1 MRRPRALAGPPR
13 LPVSGRYL
21 RPRKRLGQHF
31 LTDPRILARIAD
43 ALAITAV
50 DVVIE
55 IGPGRGALTTQ
66 LVNRAARVIAIE
78 VDRDLAGQLR
88 DHYAGDSRVTIL
100 EQDVLDVDFGSAAGG
115 PYLLAGNVPYNI
127 TTPILFHALERPRPA
142 RAVYLVQR
150 EVAERVVA
158 APGSEAYGALSA
170 NLQAVARAELLF
182 SVAAGS
188 FTPPPT
194 VQSALLHVTPREHP
208 LVEPEE
214 ERAYRTM
221 VVGAFGLRR
230 KQMKR
235 VVREL
240 WDLDASAAAALLDR
254 AGIDGGVRPEVL
266 SPEEFASLL
275 RAR

>member
-1 MRRPRALAGPPR
+1 MRRPRALADPLRPT
-13 LPVSGRYL
+13 VSGRYL
-21 RPRKRLGQHF
+21 SPRKRLGQHF

-43 ALAITAV
+43 ALAITSV

-55 IGPGRGALTTQ
+55 IGAGRGALTTQ
-66 LVNRAARVIAIE
+66 LVHRAARVIAIE
-78 VDRDLAGQLR
+78 VDRDLAAQLR
-88 DHYAGDSRVTIL
+88 DRYAGDPRVTIL
-100 EQDVLDVDFGSAAGG
+100 ERDVLDVDFGTAAGG

-150 EVAERVVA
+150 EVAQRVVA

-182 SVAAGS
+182 GVAAGS

-194 VQSALLHVTPREHP
+194 VQSALLHVTPREQP
-208 LVEPEE
+208 LVEPGE

-240 WDLDASAAAALLDR
+240 WNLDAPAAAALLDR
-254 AGIDGGVRPEVL
+254 AGIDGSVRPEVL